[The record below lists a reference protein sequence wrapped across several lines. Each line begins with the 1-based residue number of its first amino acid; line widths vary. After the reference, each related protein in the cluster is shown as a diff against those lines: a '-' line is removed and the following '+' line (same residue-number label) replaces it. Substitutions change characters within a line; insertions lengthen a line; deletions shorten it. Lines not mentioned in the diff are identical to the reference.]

1 MKMLLDKLLAN
12 LDVRV
17 DHFALCML
25 SSGWR
30 IQLPGPP
37 AVMMHFV
44 LKGQGTVSDAEG
56 NDLPVG
62 PYWLAVV
69 PPGVQHDLR
78 TPGTPSNELRIDS
91 PPPPNTIPNIVAG
104 SSDEVDLLVA
114 CGLTR
119 VHYGESL
126 GLFDY
131 LREVLTIDLSESPE
145 ALAAFRGILAEQSS
159 PGPGTE
165 AMTSALM
172 FQCLVH
178 LLRRRTEAADCPL
191 PWLSAL
197 EDRRLARAMDRI
209 LEDPGAEHSVESLA
223 DEAGM
228 SRSTFAERFAVSFG
242 RPPMALVHHVRM
254 QRAAHLLKQGALSI
268 NEVADRVGFSSR
280 SHFSRAFKTHTGAA
294 PAAYRAQ

>member
-1 MKMLLDKLLAN
+1 MLLDKLLAN

-30 IQLPGPP
+30 MQLPGPS

-44 LKGQGTVSDAEG
+44 LKGQGTVSDGKG

-62 PYWLAVV
+62 PCWLAVV

-78 TPGTPSNELRIDS
+78 TPGTPSHELLIDS
-91 PPPPNTIPNIVAG
+91 APPPHTIPNIVAG
-104 SSDEVDLLVA
+104 SSDDVDLLVA
-114 CGLTR
+114 CGITR
-119 VHYGESL
+119 VRYGESL

-131 LREVLTIDLSESPE
+131 LREVLTVDLSDSPE

-178 LLRRRTEAADCPL
+178 LLRRLTDAADCPL

-209 LEDPGAEHSVESLA
+209 LESPGAEHTVESLA

-228 SRSTFAERFAVSFG
+228 SRSTFAERFAESFG
-242 RPPMALVHHVRM
+242 RPPMTLVHHVRM
-254 QRAAHLLKQGALSI
+254 QRAARLLKQRELSI
-268 NEVADRVGFSSR
+268 NEIADRVGFSSR

>member
-1 MKMLLDKLLAN
+1 MKVLLDKLLAN

-30 IQLPGPP
+30 IQLPAPP

-44 LKGQGTVSDAEG
+44 LKGQGTVSDAKG

-69 PPGVQHDLR
+69 PPGVQHALR

-104 SSDEVDLLVA
+104 SSDDVDLLVA

-119 VHYGESL
+119 VRYGESL

-131 LREVLTIDLSESPE
+131 LREVLTIDLSDSPE

-178 LLRRRTEAADCPL
+178 LLRRLTDAADCPL

-209 LEDPGAEHSVESLA
+209 LESPGAEHTVESLA
-223 DEAGM
+223 DAAGM

-294 PAAYRAQ
+294 PAAYRAR

>member
-1 MKMLLDKLLAN
+1 MKVLLDKLLAN

-17 DHFALCML
+17 DEFALCML

-30 IQLPGPP
+30 MRLPGPS
-37 AVMMHFV
+37 AAMMHFV
-44 LKGQGTVSDAEG
+44 LKGHGTVSDAKG

-69 PPGVQHDLR
+69 PAGVQHDLQTR
-78 TPGTPSNELRIDS
+78 GTTSNELRIDS
-91 PPPPNTIPNIVAG
+91 APPPNTVPNLVAG
-104 SSDEVDLLVA
+104 SSDDVDLLVA
-114 CGLTR
+114 CGITR
-119 VHYGESL
+119 VRYGESL

-131 LREVLTIDLSESPE
+131 LRDVLTVDLSESPE
-145 ALAAFRGILAEQSS
+145 ALAAFRGILAEQSK

-178 LLRRRTEAADCPL
+178 LLRRLTEAADCPL

-209 LEDPGAEHSVESLA
+209 LENPGGVHTVESLA

-254 QRAAHLLKQGALSI
+254 QRAAHLLKRGDLSI

-280 SHFSRAFKTHTGAA
+280 SHFSRVFKTHTGTG

>member
-1 MKMLLDKLLAN
+1 MKVLLDKLLAN

-44 LKGQGTVSDAEG
+44 LKGQGTVSDAKG

-69 PPGVQHDLR
+69 PPGVQHALR

-104 SSDEVDLLVA
+104 SSDDVDLLVA
-114 CGLTR
+114 CGLIR
-119 VHYGESL
+119 VRYGESL

-131 LREVLTIDLSESPE
+131 LREVLTIDLSDSPE

-178 LLRRRTEAADCPL
+178 LLRRLTDAADCPL

-209 LEDPGAEHSVESLA
+209 LEDPGAEHTVESLA
-223 DEAGM
+223 DAAGM

-294 PAAYRAQ
+294 PAAYRAR